1 MTTHDSSPERT
12 SPRPPSGQPL
22 RMCIVDM
29 NDGHENQAIRCF
41 RLICTEF
48 HKHAR
53 RWNPDL
59 ELQLSHVSVRDKNE
73 RPPRDC
79 DLYVSSGGPGS
90 PYDGDGKPWVQ
101 SYYSFLDEVA
111 EDNVRRG
118 PKAKALFGVCYS
130 YEMIVRHFALATM
143 APRAT
148 RKFGVMPVY
157 TTREGRDH
165 PLLAPFGDRLF
176 AFEHRN
182 WEAIDL
188 DARKLAALGGQLLA
202 RESREGQDD
211 KGLAILGLDA
221 CPGIETVQFHPE
233 ADRAGVV
240 AWVRRPDQAAAF
252 REAYGDETYERMI
265 KTLDDPSR
273 IARTFSMLIP
283 GWMVRKFNAMAD
295 DRGWREIGPP
305 VQDMAAFGTE
315 SARAS
320 VSN

>member
-1 MTTHDSSPERT
+1 MTMNESSNA
-12 SPRPPSGQPL
+12 RPATKSSTVRPL
-22 RMCIVDM
+22 RICIVDM

-41 RLICTEF
+41 RLICSEF

-53 RWNPDL
+53 KFNPDL

-73 RPPRDC
+73 SPPKDC

-90 PYDGDGKPWVQ
+90 PYEGDGKQWVQ
-101 SYYSFLDEVA
+101 NYYDFLDDVA

-118 PKAKALFGVCYS
+118 ANAKALFGVCYS
-130 YEMIVRHFALATM
+130 YEMIVRHFKVATM

-148 RKFGVMPVY
+148 RKFGVMPIY
-157 TTREGRDH
+157 TTRSGREH
-165 PLLAPFGDRLF
+165 PLLSVFGDRLF

-188 DARKLAALGGQLLA
+188 DERKLAQLGGSLLA

-211 KGLAILGLDA
+211 KGLAILGLDV
-221 CPGIETVQFHPE
+221 CPGVETVQFHPE
-233 ADRAGVV
+233 ADRSGVV

-252 REAYGDETYERMI
+252 REAYGDETYERML

-273 IARTFSMLIP
+273 IARTFAMLIP
-283 GWMVRKFNAMAD
+283 GWMVRKFNAMAG

-305 VQDMAAFGTE
+305 VQDMATFGTE
-315 SARAS
+315 SARAQGA
-320 VSN
+320 N